1 MELMK
6 RVRITNNIHGVSL
19 IEAMIALFLISFGLL
34 ALATTLVPPMRLN
47 EKSENM
53 TQALTLA
60 NSTLEMT
67 TKDRGLAELGTDIAQ
82 INSPT
87 INANISEAEPTAYQA
102 TTAGIFT
109 RTITHAAVGAA
120 TYPRRITVVISW
132 PGADGTQRRISVASI
147 VR

>member
-6 RVRITNNIHGVSL
+6 RVRIPNNIHGISL

-53 TQALTLA
+53 TQALFLA
-60 NSTLEMT
+60 NSTLEMIM
-67 TKDRGLAELGTDIAQ
+67 KDRGLGTDIATL
-82 INSPT
+82 IANPT
-87 INANISEAEPTAYQA
+87 VNANISEAEPTAYQA

-109 RTITHAAVGAA
+109 RTITQAAVGAA

-132 PGADGTQRRISVASI
+132 PGADGTQRQISVASI

>member
-6 RVRITNNIHGVSL
+6 RVRITNNIHGISL
-19 IEAMIALFLISFGLL
+19 IEAMIALFLITFGLL

-53 TQALTLA
+53 TQSLFLA
-60 NSTLEMT
+60 NSTLEMIM
-67 TKDRGLAELGTDIAQ
+67 KDRGLGTDIATQ
-82 INSPT
+82 IANPT

-102 TTAGIFT
+102 TTPGIFT
-109 RTITHAAVGAA
+109 RTITQAAVGAA

-132 PGADGTQRRISVASI
+132 PGANGTQRQISVASI
-147 VR
+147 IR

>member
-6 RVRITNNIHGVSL
+6 RVRITNNIHGISL

-53 TQALTLA
+53 TQALFLA
-60 NSTLEMT
+60 NSTLEMIM
-67 TKDRGLAELGTDIAQ
+67 KDRGLGTDIATQ
-82 INSPT
+82 IANPT
-87 INANISEAEPTAYQA
+87 INANISEAESTAYQA

-109 RTITHAAVGAA
+109 RTITHTGA
-120 TYPRRITVVISW
+120 YPLQVTVQISW
-132 PGADGTQRRISVASI
+132 PGADGTQRQVSVASI

>member
-19 IEAMIALFLISFGLL
+19 IEAMIALFLITFGLL

-47 EKSENM
+47 EKSKNM
-53 TQALTLA
+53 TQALFLA
-60 NSTLEMT
+60 DATLEMI
-67 TKDRGLAELGTDIAQ
+67 TKDRGVVELGTDIAQ

-87 INANISEAEPTAYQA
+87 INASD
-102 TTAGIFT
+102 IFT

-120 TYPRRITVVISW
+120 IYPRQVTVQISW